1 MMKKIFSEFSRA
13 VMLSTIAFGAVAS
26 MPVADKNP
34 STAVEYSPYVDAK
47 HAVSVYWGD
56 THLHTNLSTDAGL
69 KGNTLGPD
77 EAYRI
82 ARGEQLVSSSGV
94 NAKLSRPLD
103 FLVVADH
110 SDGMGFVA
118 DMLAGAPNI
127 VADPKGKEWFDRL
140 SAGEGAAVGSEVIG
154 LFSQGKFPSALAYTP
169 ETPAYRSSWDKTI
182 ESAER
187 YNDPGLFTAFIGYEW
202 TSLISGDNLHRVV
215 IYKDGKDKAGQDVP
229 YTTTPPWGSPNP
241 RDLWDWLEDYE
252 KKTGGDVL
260 AIAHN
265 GNLSNGAMFP
275 LEAQYDGVVLDK
287 EYVEKRSKWEP
298 LYEISQIKGDGETH
312 PKLSPNDEFADF
324 ETWDKGN
331 LDLSA
336 LKEDSMLAGEYGREA
351 LKRGLA
357 IEKKLG
363 TNPYNFGIIGAT
375 DSHTSLAMV
384 QENNYFGK
392 FAGFEPGARRTSSNA
407 KFKFDAKSGS
417 AIQGWQQV
425 ASGLAGVWATANT
438 REALFEAMERK
449 EVYGTTG
456 SRMTVRFFGGWEYE
470 AKDIMSHD
478 YVSIGYAKGVPMGG
492 DLAYADKKAPSFMVH
507 AQRDPIGANLDRI
520 QVIKGWLDD
529 SGETQEKVY
538 DVAWSD
544 ERKVKNGK
552 LQLVGN
558 TVDADTASYTNDIGA
573 PELAAVW
580 IDPDFDPKQ
589 KAFYY
594 ARVLEIPTPRWST
607 IDAARFGIK
616 RNSDAPIAIQDRA
629 YTSPIWYKP

>member
-1 MMKKIFSEFSRA
+1 MKKALQGLSRTILSLVVGASASVPFLMAEEKQEGVEF
-13 VMLSTIAFGAVAS
+13 
-26 MPVADKNP
+26 
-34 STAVEYSPYVDAK
+34 SPYVDAK
-47 HAVSVYWGD
+47 HAGGVYWGD

-69 KGNTLGPD
+69 KGNSLSPD
-77 EAYRI
+77 DAYRI

-94 NAKLSRPLD
+94 KAKLSRPLD

-110 SDGMGFVA
+110 SDGMGFIA
-118 DMLAGAPNI
+118 DMLSGAPNI
-127 VADPKGKEWFDRL
+127 VADPKGKEWYDRIL
-140 SAGEGAAVGSEVIG
+140 AGDGAAVGSEVIG
-154 LFSQGKFPSALAYTP
+154 LFSQGKFPRALAYTP
-169 ETPAYRSSWDKTI
+169 ETPAYRNSWDKTVD
-182 ESAER
+182 SAER
-187 YNDPGLFTAFIGYEW
+187 YNEPGLFTAFIGYEW

-215 IYKDGKDKAGQDVP
+215 IYKDGKDKAGLDVP

-241 RDLWDWLEDYE
+241 RDLWKWLEAYE
-252 KKTGGDVL
+252 EKTGGEVL

-265 GNLSNGAMFP
+265 GNLSNGSMFP

-287 EYVEKRSKWEP
+287 EYVEQRSKWEP

-324 ETWDKGN
+324 ETWDLGN
-331 LDLSA
+331 LDLST
-336 LKEDSMLAGEYGREA
+336 LKQDSMLAGEYGREA

-357 IEKKLG
+357 IEEKLG

-392 FAGFEPGARRTSSNA
+392 FGSLEPSARRISSNA
-407 KFKFDAKSGS
+407 KFKTGTQAGPG
-417 AIQGWQQV
+417 IQGWQQV
-425 ASGLAGVWATANT
+425 ASGLAGVWATGNT
-438 REALFEAMERK
+438 RAELFEAMERK

-456 SRMTVRFFGGWEYE
+456 SRMTVRFFGGWDYD
-470 AKDIMSHD
+470 ANDVVSHD
-478 YVSIGYAKGVPMGG
+478 PASIGYAKGVPMGG
-492 DLAYADKKAPSFMVH
+492 DLTDAGNKSPSFMVY

-520 QVIKGWLDD
+520 QVIKGWLNDN
-529 SGETQEKVY
+529 GETQEKVY
-538 DVAWSD
+538 DVVWSD
-544 ERKVKNGK
+544 QRKIKRGK

-573 PELAAVW
+573 PELATVW
-580 IDPDFDPKQ
+580 VDPDFDAAQ

-607 IDAARFGIK
+607 IDAVRFGVK
-616 RNSDAPIAIQDRA
+616 RNPDAPIAIQDRA